1 MIEIMK
7 KNLILLIAVCFSFAM
22 TFTSCDEEVTD
33 YKQGNLISVDEVFE
47 ITNTLFSFNA
57 DATYTTGFKLI
68 PGLFTTT
75 AKINV
80 YKTFTDGET
89 EAVSE
94 RVLAY
99 SYEASGTDNST
110 FVEEVITYAELRE
123 GIIVNGAELPVD
135 GEEVTDNSK
144 WVLDVEV
151 VDAANVVTIPTDATI
166 TITKN
171 PYAGAYEVI
180 YTEYWRINSNL
191 AGDGTP
197 LPDWVGEIRN
207 IGALS
212 PTLMSHP
219 DWVGPFANDN
229 WFFILELDNEI
240 GEDTFNISIPIEIDG
255 VPQFFGGTGPI
266 TCEDTPENFMSI
278 SSCESFLV
286 VRENGEHELH
296 LTYGYEF
303 ATGGASDGDREFRE
317 VLVKIVD

>member
-1 MIEIMK
+1 
-7 KNLILLIAVCFSFAM
+7 LA
-22 TFTSCDEEVTD
+22 
-33 YKQGNLISVDEVFE
+33 FE
-47 ITNTLFSFNA
+47 ITNTLFSFNG

-68 PGLFTTT
+68 PGLFTST

-80 YKTFTDGET
+80 YKTFTDGAT

-99 SYEASGTDNST
+99 SYEASGTENST

-123 GIIVNGAELPVD
+123 GIISNGVELPLD
-135 GEEVTDNSK
+135 GNEIPDNSN

-151 VDAANVVTIPTDATI
+151 VDANNVITIPTDATI

-171 PYAGAYEVI
+171 PYAGSYDVVYA
-180 YTEYWRINSNL
+180 EYWRINSNL
-191 AGDGTP
+191 AGDGSP
-197 LPDWVGEIRN
+197 LPDWVGETRN

-219 DWVGPFANDN
+219 DWCGPFFNEN

-240 GEDTFNISIPIEIDG
+240 GTDTFNISIPISIDG
-255 VPQFFGGTGPI
+255 VQQVWGGTGPI
-266 TCEDTPENFMSI
+266 TCQDTPAKFASI

-286 VRENGEHELH
+286 VKDNGEHELH

-303 ATGGASDGDREFRE
+303 AAGGASDGSREFRE
-317 VLVKIVD
+317 ILVKIVD